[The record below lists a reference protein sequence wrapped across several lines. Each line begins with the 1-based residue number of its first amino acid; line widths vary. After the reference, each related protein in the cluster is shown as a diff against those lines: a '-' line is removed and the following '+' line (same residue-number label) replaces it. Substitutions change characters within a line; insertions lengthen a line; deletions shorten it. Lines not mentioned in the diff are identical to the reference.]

1 MLLELGYAVKTLSW
15 DRVIC
20 IANTDYGMEFP
31 FDLAH
36 NRMAFYSLKKHE
48 KAKEKEKITSIIFQ
62 DILELKNT
70 SPRATMRK
78 ALHVIGTYDF
88 EKRKVIQSLTPFKL
102 ETEEYV
108 LHNRELIK
116 NSKKLV
122 KEIDTLI
129 IDSIGQDDQSK
140 NEDNSFK
147 NYVITESEKK
157 IRDYDP
163 VRFNTEKER
172 SKTKKWLNIDVDE
185 HFFDLG
191 TLARKNPL
199 FPGNEEYIGTDIEKM
214 KYQKLND
221 LFYYL
226 AQIEMRSMYLKS
238 FDGMVYVPLAIQ
250 NISKIE
256 DHNIRIV
263 VHVVEGEIVNPDQH
277 LIVEDLE
284 GFQGLLCRNEDE
296 NYGIG
301 IIDELFILPE
311 DGYIHLEEND
321 YEFLD
326 DRERMPSLINGIP
339 YFSEKDEIDYKEEL
353 EDYIASSQG
362 IDYYEFEVSSTRP
375 NECKWLH
382 KGMLLRP
389 GETGVKNKYQIFS
402 SQSIG
407 DNRGEIQ
414 WDRF

>member
-1 MLLELGYAVKTLSW
+1 M
-15 DRVIC
+15 
-20 IANTDYGMEFP
+20 
-31 FDLAH
+31 
-36 NRMAFYSLKKHE
+36 
-48 KAKEKEKITSIIFQ
+48 
-62 DILELKNT
+62 
-70 SPRATMRK
+70 
-78 ALHVIGTYDF
+78 
-88 EKRKVIQSLTPFKL
+88 

-129 IDSIGQDDQSK
+129 VDSIVQDDQSK

-163 VRFNTEKER
+163 IRFNTEKER

-191 TLARKNPL
+191 TPARKNPL
-199 FPGNEEYIGTDIEKM
+199 FPGNEEYIGKDIEKI
-214 KYQKLND
+214 KYQKLKF
-221 LFYYL
+221 LFNYL
-226 AQIEMRSMYLKS
+226 DQLEMRSKYIKS
-238 FDGMVYVPLAIQ
+238 FDGMVYIPLAIQ

-263 VHVVEGEIVNPDQH
+263 VHVVESEIVNPDQY

-326 DRERMPSLINGIP
+326 DRERMPSIINGIP
-339 YFSEKDEIDYKEEL
+339 YFSEKDEIDYKEEH
-353 EDYIASSQG
+353 EDYIASSKG
-362 IDYYEFEVSSTRP
+362 VDYYEFEVSSIRS
-375 NECKWLH
+375 NECKWLN

-389 GETGVKNKYQIFS
+389 GETGVKIKYQIFS
-402 SQSIG
+402 SQSSG

-414 WDRF
+414 WDSVY